1 MPRGI
6 VAYHN
11 ETVMLRNFA
20 LNEFKERVIFL
31 SRHNML
37 LDREVKKIREHEHL
51 SEAEHTRA
59 KEIKAFEMVRFAK
72 KHSAYYRKL
81 YNDFHLNNCSEL
93 SSLPSIKKH
102 DILAN
107 RNAMCTSH
115 PIFLKEGHT
124 SGTSGTPLCVYRSLG
139 SIIRENAY
147 VWYFRNAH
155 GWKIGDPVVSIRGK
169 LDGSKLHY
177 YNKAKM
183 SFIYP
188 VTSFQQLILKNMH
201 SS

>member
-1 MPRGI
+1 
-6 VAYHN
+6 
-11 ETVMLRNFA
+11 
-20 LNEFKERVIFL
+20 
-31 SRHNML
+31 ML

-177 YNKAKM
+177 YNKAENVLHLSCYQLSATNIKK
-183 SFIYP
+183 YA
-188 VTSFQQLILKNMH
+188 QLIKDFKPLAISALP
-201 SS
+201 SSMYTL